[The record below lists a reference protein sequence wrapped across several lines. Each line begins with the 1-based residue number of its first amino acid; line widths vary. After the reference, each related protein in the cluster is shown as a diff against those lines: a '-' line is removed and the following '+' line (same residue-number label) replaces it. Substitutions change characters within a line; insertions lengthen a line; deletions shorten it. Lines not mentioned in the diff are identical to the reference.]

1 MEVFE
6 PALIKLTN
14 LLNMIEFNASEL
26 LYQTSSE
33 DQSRLLGHN
42 IEQFKNKDEMGI
54 RNENICLSINFICDL
69 QNTI

>member
-1 MEVFE
+1 MTVEVLE

-14 LLNMIEFNASEL
+14 LLNMIESHADEL

-42 IEQFKNKDEMGI
+42 IEQFKSKDEMGI
-54 RNENICLSINFICDL
+54 RNEQIC
-69 QNTI
+69 